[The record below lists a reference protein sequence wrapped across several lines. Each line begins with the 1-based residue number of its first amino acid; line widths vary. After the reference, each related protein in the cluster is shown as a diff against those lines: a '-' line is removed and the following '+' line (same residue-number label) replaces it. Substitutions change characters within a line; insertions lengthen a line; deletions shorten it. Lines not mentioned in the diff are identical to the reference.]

1 MSTRRRRIIV
11 RMMRRSSGVST
22 APDLPFTRASGRAHQ
37 SFGMRIVL
45 LIISE
50 PESAQSR
57 VSG

>member
-11 RMMRRSSGVST
+11 ST
-22 APDLPFTRASGRAHQ
+22 APNLPFTRASGRAHQ

>member
-1 MSTRRRRIIV
+1 MPHDAAIFR
-11 RMMRRSSGVST
+11 GVNS
-22 APDLPFTRASGRAHQ
+22 ADLPVTRASGRAHQ
-37 SFGMRIVL
+37 SFGIRIVL